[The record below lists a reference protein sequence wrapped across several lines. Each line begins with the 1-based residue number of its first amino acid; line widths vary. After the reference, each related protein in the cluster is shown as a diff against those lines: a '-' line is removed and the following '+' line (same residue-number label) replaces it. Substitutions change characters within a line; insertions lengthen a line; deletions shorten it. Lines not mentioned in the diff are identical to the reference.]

1 MTTGKIIDAN
11 ALRKII
17 PCCPSMVLLDKV
29 YLESET
35 RAIGQ
40 KCVTMNDLVFF
51 GHFPGHPIL
60 PGVLVLEA
68 VAQLAEVLL
77 GDKLNPGGTG
87 DFYVKEYRKV
97 KFRKPNNPG
106 DRLVVELNVTSIGS
120 DSAEF
125 EAVVTNSAGVACNA
139 QGTVS
144 VRPKVKDETPILTF
158 NKFDKGANCIM
169 SIPEIQSL
177 IPHRFPFLLV
187 DYVCKLEGSHVTAVK
202 NLTQGEAIFRT
213 YNDGYS
219 VLMGAVQSEIA
230 AQAGAIYMLSNEDK
244 KGKIA
249 YFMGIEKTEM
259 FAPVLPGQ
267 QLRIEIDMPGTK
279 SKFGRGSGA
288 VYVGDK
294 VVAATSMLFAIVDP

>member
-1 MTTGKIIDAN
+1 MTGKIIDAN

-29 YLESET
+29 CLESET
-35 RAIGQ
+35 RAVGQ
-40 KCVTMNDLVFF
+40 KCVTMNDLVFL

-77 GDKLNPGGTG
+77 GDKLNPGGKG
-87 DFYVKEYRKV
+87 DFYVKEYHKV

-106 DRLVVELNVTSIGS
+106 DRLIIELDVTAMGS

-125 EAVVTNSAGVACNA
+125 NAVVKNSAGVACNA
-139 QGTVS
+139 QGTVA
-144 VRPKVKDETPILTF
+144 VRPKIFDDSPILTF
-158 NKFDKGANCIM
+158 NEFDKGINCAM
-169 SIPEIQSL
+169 NSPEIQSL

-187 DYVCKLEGSHVTAVK
+187 DYVCKLEGSHVTGIK
-202 NLTQGEAIFRT
+202 NTTQGESIFRV
-213 YNDGYS
+213 YEDGYS
-219 VLMGAVQSEIA
+219 VMMGAVQSEIA
-230 AQAGAIYMLSNEDK
+230 AQAGAIYMLSNEEK

-259 FAPVLPGQ
+259 FYPVFPGQ
-267 QLRIEIDMPGTK
+267 QFRIEIDMPDTK
-279 SKFGRGSGA
+279 SKFGRGQGA
-288 VYVGDK
+288 VYVGDR
-294 VVAATSMLFAIVDP
+294 VVAETSMLFAIVDP

>member
-35 RAIGQ
+35 KAIGQ
-40 KCVTMNDLVFF
+40 KCVTMNDLVFL

-87 DFYVKEYRKV
+87 DFYVKEY
-97 KFRKPNNPG
+97 
-106 DRLVVELNVTSIGS
+106 LVFEVNVTSIGS

-158 NKFDKGANCIM
+158 NEFDKGANCIM

-230 AQAGAIYMLSNEDK
+230 AQAGAIYMLSSEEK

-267 QLRIEIDMPGTK
+267 QLRIEIDMPDTK
-279 SKFGRGSGA
+279 SKFGRGNGA